1 MHEVAHVDISI
12 DRDSGVPAYRQIYQQ
27 IRSQIAAGSI
37 PAGALIPKIRNLSAD
52 LGVARPTEEAKIS
65 CAEKHFEALQ
75 LGDDFHYDIETRYHH
90 LTR

>member
-37 PAGALIPKIRNLSAD
+37 PAGAFIPKIRDLAAD
-52 LGVARPTEEAKIS
+52 LGVARNTVEAKLS
-65 CAEKHFEALQ
+65 CAEKHFAALR
-75 LGDDFHYDIETRYHH
+75 LGEDFHYEVETRYHH
-90 LTR
+90 LAI